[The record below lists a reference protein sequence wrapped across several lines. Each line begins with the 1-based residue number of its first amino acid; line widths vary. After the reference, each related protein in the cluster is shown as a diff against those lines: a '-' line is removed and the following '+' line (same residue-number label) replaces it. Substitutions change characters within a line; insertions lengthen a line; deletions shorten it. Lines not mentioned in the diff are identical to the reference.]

1 MSDKICFVVQRY
13 GLEVNGGAELLCRFF
28 AEKMRPMYEIDVL
41 TTKAI
46 DYMTWKDE
54 YPDDIENINGVRIL
68 RFSVDHERDINVFNA
83 INGEFMQGTMDL
95 SRDEE
100 WIEKQGPFCP
110 KLISYLMEHQFEF
123 KIIIF
128 FTYLYYP
135 TVIGIKNITQK
146 SIVMPFA
153 HDEPFLRMPIFDDV
167 FKKPSGIVYSTDE
180 EKSLI
185 QGKYHNEKIPSALG
199 GSGVDLPESID
210 GSRFCEKYNLK
221 DYIVYVGRIDEGK
234 NCKELFNYFLEYKKR
249 NASDLKLVL
258 MGKPVIPVPKDSDII
273 SLGFV
278 SDQDKFDGIDGAK
291 ALVLPSKFESLS
303 MVVLEAMSVRTN
315 VMVNGACT
323 VLRGHCTKSNG
334 AFYYN
339 DFFEF
344 EGELNYL
351 LNPKNA
357 EVVAQMKENAK
368 AYVDEYYQWDSI
380 TQRLHNLIKEIC
392 AKNGE

>member
-13 GLEVNGGAELLCRFF
+13 GLEVNGGAELHCRQLAEHMKKFF
-28 AEKMRPMYEIDVL
+28 SQIDVV

-46 DYMTWKDE
+46 DYMTWKNE
-54 YPDDIENINGVRIL
+54 YKTNEESINGIRVL
-68 RFSVDHERDINVFNA
+68 RFGVEHERNKEIFDSINSEFFN
-83 INGEFMQGTMDL
+83 NGL
-95 SRDEE
+95 SQNRELE
-100 WIEKQGPFCP
+100 WVEKQGPYAP
-110 KLISYLMEHQFEF
+110 KLISYLSEHQFDY
-123 KIIIF
+123 KVIIF

-135 TVIGIKNITQK
+135 TVIGIKSITNK
-146 SIVMPFA
+146 TIMIPTA
-153 HDEPFLRMPIFDDV
+153 HDEPFLKMKIFDDV
-167 FKKPSGIVYSTDE
+167 FLKPSAFFLNTSE
-180 EKSLI
+180 EKTLLNE
-185 QGKYHNEKIPSALG
+185 KYHNEFIPTDIG
-199 GSGVDLPESID
+199 GVGVDLPESID

-234 NCKELFNYFLEYKKR
+234 NCNELFNYFLEYKKR
-249 NASDLKLVL
+249 NTSDLKLVL

-368 AYVDEYYQWDSI
+368 AYVDEYYQWDAI
-380 TQRLHNLIKEIC
+380 TQKLHNLIEEIC
-392 AKNGE
+392 SR